1 MQNKK
6 IYKGVV
12 VPAVTPLMADYTLD
26 EAAVE
31 KMLANFRAHQVTPF
45 ILGTTGEAPSL
56 PYSVKHDYLKVA
68 AKAKEAG
75 EVLYAGISSNCLE
88 ESVEFAYLCF
98 ESGIDVVVAT
108 APGYYPLSADQ
119 MKRHFEQLANLV
131 PGPLMIYNIPAT
143 THISIPLEVI
153 DTLSHHPNIVG
164 LKDSERNEERLK
176 EALQLWS
183 NRNDF
188 SYFSGWAAQ
197 SAQTLLNGGDGII
210 PSTGNFHPAL
220 YNQLYK
226 AAEQGNHEK
235 AYELQKQSDILGNL
249 YQGGRLLGESLW
261 ALKVLMKK
269 MGLCETWMMPPLHQL
284 SEEEEKKI
292 IKGWEELLVS

>member
-1 MQNKK
+1 MQSKK

-31 KMLANFRAHQVTPF
+31 KMMANFRAHQVTPF

-56 PYSVKHDYLKVA
+56 PYSVRHDYLKVA
-68 AKAKEAG
+68 ATLKEPG
-75 EVLYAGISSNCLE
+75 QIVYAGISSNCLE
-88 ESVEFAYLCF
+88 ESVEFAHLCF

-108 APGYYPLSADQ
+108 PPGYYALSAEQ
-119 MKRHFEQLANLV
+119 LQSYFERLANLV

-153 DTLSHHPNIVG
+153 DALSHHPNIVG
-164 LKDSERNEERLK
+164 LKDSERNEERLQK
-176 EALQLWS
+176 ALRLWS
-183 NRNDF
+183 HRKDF
-188 SYFSGWAAQ
+188 SYFAGWAAK
-197 SAQTLLNGGDGII
+197 SAETLLNGGDGII

-220 YNQLYK
+220 YNQLY
-226 AAEQGNHEK
+226 AAAQQGNSEK
-235 AYELQKQSDILGNL
+235 AYELQKQSDVLGNL
-249 YQGGRLLGESLW
+249 YQAGRLLGESLW

-269 MGLCETWMMPPLHQL
+269 IGLCDTYMMPPLHQL
-284 SEEEEKKI
+284 SNEEEAKVLE
-292 IKGWEELLVS
+292 GWENLSIN